1 MTTHIE
7 CMKSELDLFEP
18 HPTQS
23 SILRTEEVSYNP
35 IASLDSA
42 SSIEF
47 VCLGNGETYR
57 DLSSVYLRLVVQLR
71 KNDNGSIEGDNVGV
85 VNNILHS
92 MFRSSSYLQTILNYG
107 SDATESH
114 LTTQGYYPNYGKL
127 LSGRYVNTDGSV
139 LLKKIFQNSNK
150 VELFGKVNGDIFNQ
164 PKLLINNVDLRITF
178 NIEKTAFY
186 LMESETE
193 SNLKILEAQLFMNHI
208 TINPSI
214 LLAHHHVLQ
223 TKNAIYPYSKAQVK
237 SFTIYPG
244 NNTLSIDNAV
254 IGQIPNFLAFCMVKN
269 KSYSGNRTLNPF
281 NFEHFKIQRF
291 NLLVNGV
298 QVPSQALEFDF
309 SNSENAQSSRGYN
322 MLFRASGIRH
332 YDRGLQITKEMYDK
346 NSFILAFD
354 LTADHYNSTHC
365 SNLISQGAIRIEGRF
380 SEPLTEAVTCLVY
393 CEYDSMIDIDKHRNI
408 RVLL

>member
-71 KNDNGSIEGDNVGV
+71 KSDNTNIEGNDVGV

-92 MFRSSSYLQTILNYG
+92 MFRSSSVYLNNILVSQSDNNYHYRSYLQTILNYG
-107 SDATESH
+107 SDASESH
-114 LTTQGYYPNYGKL
+114 LATQGYYPNYGKL
-127 LSGRYVNTDGSV
+127 ISGRYVNTDGSIM
-139 LLKKIFQNSNK
+139 LKNIFQNSNK
-150 VELFGKVNGDIFNQ
+150 VELFGKVHGDIFNQ

-223 TKNAIYPYSKAQVK
+223 TKNAIYPYSKVQVK

-254 IGQIPNFLAFCMVKN
+254 IGQLPNFLAFCMVKN
-269 KSYSGNRTLNPF
+269 KSYSGNRALNPF
-281 NFEHFKIQRF
+281 HFDHFKIQRF

-309 SNSENAQSSRGYN
+309 SNSENAQSSRG
-322 MLFRASGIRH
+322 
-332 YDRGLQITKEMYDK
+332 
-346 NSFILAFD
+346 
-354 LTADHYNSTHC
+354 
-365 SNLISQGAIRIEGRF
+365 
-380 SEPLTEAVTCLVY
+380 
-393 CEYDSMIDIDKHRNI
+393 
-408 RVLL
+408 

>member
-1 MTTHIE
+1 
-7 CMKSELDLFEP
+7 
-18 HPTQS
+18 
-23 SILRTEEVSYNP
+23 
-35 IASLDSA
+35 
-42 SSIEF
+42 
-47 VCLGNGETYR
+47 
-57 DLSSVYLRLVVQLR
+57 
-71 KNDNGSIEGDNVGV
+71 
-85 VNNILHS
+85 

-107 SDATESH
+107 SDASESH
-114 LTTQGYYPNYGKL
+114 LATQGYYPNYGKL
-127 LSGRYVNTDGSV
+127 ISGQYVNTDGNI
-139 LLKKIFQNSNK
+139 LLKNIFQNSNK
-150 VELFGKVNGDIFNQ
+150 VELFGKVHGDIFNQ

-186 LMESETE
+186 LMETDTE
-193 SNLKILEAQLFMNHI
+193 SSLKILEAQLFMNHI

-223 TKNAIYPYSKAQVK
+223 TKNAIYPYSKVQVK

-254 IGQIPNFLAFCMVKN
+254 IGQLPNFLAFCMVKN

-281 NFEHFKIQRF
+281 NFDHFKIQRF
-291 NLLVNGV
+291 NLMVNGV

-322 MLFRASGIRH
+322 MLFRSSGIRH
-332 YDRGLQITKEMYDK
+332 YDRGLQITKEMFDK

-354 LTADHYNSTHC
+354 LTADHHNSTVC
-365 SNLISQGAIRIEGRF
+365 SNLISQGSIRIEGRF